1 MPDLFL
7 DGKWCSAVL
16 NGSQSLE
23 PYEGCD
29 RTYGSLS
36 PVQVPGFTLYP
47 FTMRVWRT
55 GARSTVASGK
65 FWPASAASRRTCWC
79 VSWLCRGW
87 VHPAWGP
94 EWTLSTQ
101 AFLICWA
108 LHSLTLTSVSPLAV
122 VATNAWGWAV
132 THFPPSLAVLC
143 WRMFFKHEGG

>member
-23 PYEGCD
+23 PYGGCD

-36 PVQVPGFTLYP
+36 PVQVPGFMLYP

-108 LHSLTLTSVSPLAV
+108 LQSHTHICLSSCCGCDKRLRLSCHS
-122 VATNAWGWAV
+122 
-132 THFPPSLAVLC
+132 FPSQFSCLMLKNV
-143 WRMFFKHEGG
+143 F